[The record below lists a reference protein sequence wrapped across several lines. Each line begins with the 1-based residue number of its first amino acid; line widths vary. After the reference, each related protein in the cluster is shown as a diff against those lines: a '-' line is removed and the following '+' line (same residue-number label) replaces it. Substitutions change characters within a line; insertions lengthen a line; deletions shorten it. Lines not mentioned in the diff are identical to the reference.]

1 MKKERFLS
9 GYNLEP
15 YFEKDMLT
23 KIYELDEKLADY
35 PKENNSVEDLHK
47 EKNLSEELYSLLEIS
62 KIEISFCRD
71 VIQRLIIL
79 NLELKE
85 YDDAVKWAN
94 EAFNCITNTAYT
106 LALKNLYLGIVL
118 YESGNKSDG
127 KKLLRL
133 ADKESEGNVFY
144 SHEKMDYLNVIRG
157 EEKYNGYVENYYG
170 RVYSNEEIQA
180 IEDIDFDDYD
190 LIGVLNDGLELFENS
205 EFEKAIVKLEE
216 AYAMMPAVEWD
227 FLEDYRI
234 VETIADSYFELGEY
248 DKALE
253 LYFPLLI
260 TIYGDRL
267 EEPLWYVKIGKIYY
281 DRGDFVTAKH
291 FFLYAYAIGDGGI
304 KMFDDIDKKY
314 FDFIGYKD

>member
-47 EKNLSEELYSLLEIS
+47 EKSILEELYFILEPF
-62 KIEISFCRD
+62 KAEICFFGN
-71 VIQRLIIL
+71 VIRRLIIL
-79 NLELKE
+79 NLESKN

-94 EAFNCITNTAYT
+94 DAFNCTIDFEYP
-106 LALKNLYLGIVL
+106 LRKEYLDLGIAL

-133 ADKESEGNVFY
+133 ADKESVGGTFY
-144 SHEKMDYLNVIRG
+144 YTNKMDYLSMIRG
-157 EEKYNGYVENYYG
+157 EEKYNGYVENYRG
-170 RVYSNEEIQA
+170 RIYSDEEIQA
-180 IEDIDFDDYD
+180 IEDIDFDDSD
-190 LIGVLNDGLELFENS
+190 LIRVLNDGLELFENS

-260 TIYGDRL
+260 TIYGGRL
-267 EEPLWYVKIGKIYY
+267 QEPLWYVKIGKIYY

-291 FFLYAYAIGDGGI
+291 FFLYGYAMDDGI
-304 KMFDDIDKKY
+304 EAFKTIDKKY